1 MLIWTE
7 GNHSVFDGDGAK
19 VGGGDLMAEGME
31 HWRTLGKFASF
42 RILILPV
49 VGEESICWVEIREE
63 TFDVEVGGLED
74 SEEV

>member
-1 MLIWTE
+1 
-7 GNHSVFDGDGAK
+7 
-19 VGGGDLMAEGME
+19 MAEGME